1 MRRCRILPAA
11 NGTAAPTRS
20 LTLRLSALFL
30 LSGASGLVYQ
40 VVWLRMLTRSFG
52 VTVHAVTTVVAIFM
66 GGLAIGSLLAGR
78 LARGR
83 SALRVYGVIELLI
96 ALSAA
101 LSTPLML
108 VTPDLFRSIVA
119 MAGAHAA
126 VVVAVRALAAAVLLL
141 PSTILMGAT
150 LPVLSSYLTSEAK
163 TLGRQAGLLYG
174 MNTLGAVVGVLGAGF
189 YLLGEL
195 GEKRTIG
202 VAIALNAAVGV
213 ACLWLSRGARSASTT
228 AVLEAAEQETPAPE
242 TPAPEAPEP
251 EAPAPEAPA
260 TAEGDSELTPAHV
273 RLVLIA
279 YAVSGAAALAL
290 EVLWSRVL
298 SVVVGNSVYG
308 FSLVLAA
315 YLAGIAAG
323 AVLMVRYVERI
334 RSPLL
339 VLGLLETGAA
349 FLSLAS
355 LHVLVSVP
363 QGSDPRYSYSQIWG
377 LGDFARIGFWSVMIV
392 LPVMF
397 LNGAIFPLATRIVSQ
412 GSKTPAASIGKLYGY
427 NTVGGIVGSIAAGF
441 VLIPVLGT
449 LLSFVLTSL
458 VVVLVGARLVWAGR
472 TAATAARVRMVGL
485 LSILGFLVLA
495 VLSFDD
501 PFLRLLQARVHS
513 PPNRLVANVEDR
525 GATVT
530 MFQSAESQNFLFIN
544 GLFVSNTASGIGE
557 QMLNVPL
564 VFQGGTDP
572 RNIMLAGFGVGE
584 SFTYGIKAGH
594 RVTVAELQPA
604 VVDLYRQVN
613 PDGPAL
619 LASPNAR
626 VVINDARNH
635 LLSTDERY
643 DLVLVDVSPP
653 LYASGMVNLYS
664 AEFFRLVRAHLT
676 DRGTFVLWF
685 PMICFEDDFW
695 MVLRNFADT
704 FESLQALT
712 SPGMSNAMLI
722 GAPGTGRFALPDDAH
737 IEGLLRRW
745 EPDPLYSARWIRAA
759 LGLDEAGL
767 RRNAL
772 RYPAVTDDRPG
783 TEFPFMRFV
792 RGERYYGDNQFLY
805 KNAPDWVRR

>member
-1 MRRCRILPAA
+1 MPSAQ
-11 NGTAAPTRS
+11 TRS

-30 LSGASGLVYQ
+30 LSGASGLIYQ
-40 VVWLRMLTRSFG
+40 VVWLRMLTRCFG

-66 GGLAIGSLLAGR
+66 GGLAIGSLLAGK
-78 LARGR
+78 LAGGR
-83 SALRVYGVIELLI
+83 SPLRVYGVIELLI

-108 VTPDLFRSIVA
+108 VMPDLFRSVVVS
-119 MAGAHAA
+119 AGAHSSI
-126 VVVAVRALAAAVLLL
+126 VVAVRALAAAVLLL

-163 TLGRQAGLLYG
+163 QLGRQAGLLYG

-195 GEKRTIG
+195 GEKRTIS
-202 VAIALNAAVGV
+202 VAIVLNATVGV
-213 ACLWLSRGARSASTT
+213 ACLLLSRGAVSASRT
-228 AVLEAAEQETPAPE
+228 AEQESVE
-242 TPAPEAPEP
+242 QEP
-251 EAPAPEAPA
+251 VVS
-260 TAEGDSELTPAHV
+260 AEGDSRITPAHV
-273 RLVLIA
+273 RFVLIA
-279 YAVSGAAALAL
+279 YAVSGGAALAL

-298 SVVVGNSVYG
+298 SVFVGNSVYG

-323 AVLMVRYVERI
+323 AVAMARYVERL

-339 VLGLLETGAA
+339 VLGLLAVGAA

-355 LHVLVSVP
+355 LHVIASVP
-363 QGSDPRYSYSQIWG
+363 LGSDPRYSYAQIWG
-377 LGDFARIGFWSVMIV
+377 LADFARIGFWSLMIV
-392 LPVMF
+392 LPVTF
-397 LNGAIFPLATRIVSQ
+397 LNGAIFPLASRVVSQ
-412 GSKTPAASIGKLYGY
+412 SSRTPAVSIGRLYGY
-427 NTVGGIVGSIAAGF
+427 NTVGGIVGSAAAGF

-458 VVVLVGARLVWAGR
+458 VVALVGAGLVWAGR
-472 TAATAARVRMVGL
+472 TAATAARLRMVGL

-495 VLSFDD
+495 VVSFED

-513 PPNRLVANVEDR
+513 PPTRLVAHVEDR

-530 MFQSAESQNFLFIN
+530 MFRGVDSRLYLFIN
-544 GLFVSNTASGIGE
+544 GLFVSNTAPGIGQE
-557 QMLNVPL
+557 MLNIPL

-626 VVINDARNH
+626 IVINDARNH
-635 LLSTDERY
+635 LLNTNERY
-643 DLVLVDVSPP
+643 DLILVDVSPP

-685 PMICFEDDFW
+685 PVICFEDDFW
-695 MVLRNFADT
+695 MVMRNFADT
-704 FESLQALT
+704 FESLQVLT
-712 SPGMSNAMLI
+712 SPEMSNAMLI
-722 GAPGTGRFALPDDAH
+722 GAPGPGRFALPSDAD
-737 IEGLLRRW
+737 IDSRLRRW
-745 EPDPLYSARWIRAA
+745 DPHALYGAPWIRAA
-759 LGLDEAGL
+759 LGFDEAGL
-767 RRNAL
+767 RRNAM
-772 RYPAVTDDRPG
+772 RYPPVTDDRPG

-805 KNAPDWVRR
+805 KDAPDWVRR